1 MTVTN
6 TSDVVPENPK
16 QAEEKDLNFD
26 CDLIRKYPKSN
37 KKIKMNVAPYSI
49 KLWSTDILT
58 SQITEVTTK
67 HISPHGME
75 FVSNTVLSEG
85 TLVKIEVTLPEFWQ
99 RKRGMVNYSRV
110 DSPDRFSVLGK
121 VITTQETGKKV
132 KRQVVVVQTVN
143 IDEVDEAVL
152 KNFLAEG

>member
-1 MTVTN
+1 MTSTN
-6 TSDVVPENPK
+6 LNEVVSENPK
-16 QAEEKDLNFD
+16 QTEEKDVGFD

-49 KLWSTDILT
+49 KLWSTDVLT
-58 SQITEVTTK
+58 STTTEVTTK

-75 FVSNTVLSEG
+75 FVTNTVLAEG
-85 TLVKIEVTLPEFWQ
+85 TLVKMEISLPEFWQ

-110 DSPDRFSVLGK
+110 DSPERFSVLGK

-143 IDEVDEAVL
+143 IDEIDEAVL